1 MFNGTGD
8 RNMSEEVK
16 LFNAGKLILRK
27 NDFGGYTV
35 PTQGLYPFQWN
46 WDSAITALGWI
57 KFDEPRAWQELDVL
71 ISGQWDDG
79 MIPHILFHKE
89 SDTYFPGPDVWGSDK
104 NIKST
109 SISQPPVLAT
119 VVRKL
124 YAEAKDTK
132 LRDEKIITMLPNLI
146 NYHLWWY
153 RDRDPEKT
161 GLVVSY
167 HPWES
172 GMDNSPA
179 WDQALDRVPQVT
191 WEYQRRDLN
200 HIDASERPH
209 KEQYDRYLYLVDLF
223 KHKNFDSQAIFD
235 DSPYKI
241 NDVSL
246 IAILHKATLDL
257 LALCDE
263 YNFTGKDV
271 DKLVASAELT
281 KQEIGKLWCNDTQ
294 FFYSRDLISNS
305 LCQIKTNAGF
315 LPLLGGLASSAQAQH
330 LSQEIK
336 EWMSASQYAIA
347 STDPRETLYE
357 PQRYWRGPVWLHIN
371 WLIATGFTDIGA
383 IDIAKEIKD
392 KTQTLFR
399 EFKFYEYFNADTGVG
414 CGGNDFSWTAAIGM
428 YWLLNP

>member
-1 MFNGTGD
+1 
-8 RNMSEEVK
+8 MSEDK
-16 LFNAGKLILRK
+16 QLFNAGKAILRK

-57 KFDEPRAWQELDVL
+57 KFDEPRAWEELEVL

-104 NIKST
+104 KVKST
-109 SISQPPVLAT
+109 SISQPPVLT
-119 VVRKL
+119 TIVRKL
-124 YAEAKDTK
+124 FDEAKDSK
-132 LRDEKIITMLPNLI
+132 LKDKKIAEMLPSLI
-146 NYHLWWY
+146 RYHLWWY
-153 RDRDPEKT
+153 NDRDPEKT

-179 WDQALDRVPQVT
+179 WDEALDRVPQVT

-209 KEQYDRYLYLVDLF
+209 KEQYDRYLYLVELF
-223 KHKNFDSQAIFD
+223 KNKHFDSQAIYRD
-235 DSPYKI
+235 CPYKT

-257 LALCDE
+257 LDLCKL
-263 YNFTGKDV
+263 YNFTGPDV
-271 DKLVASAELT
+271 DKLVASIELT
-281 KQEIGKLWCNDTQ
+281 KQGISKLWCDETH
-294 FFYSRDLISNS
+294 FFYSRDLITSS
-305 LCQIKTNAGF
+305 LCKVKTNAGF
-315 LPLLGGLASSAQAQH
+315 LPLLGGLASEAQANY
-330 LSQEIK
+330 LSQELQ
-336 EWMSASQYAIA
+336 EWLSASQYAIA
-347 STDPRETLYE
+347 STDPKDPLYE

-371 WLIATGFTDIGA
+371 WLIAHGFEDIGDA
-383 IDIAKEIKD
+383 ETAMKIKE

-399 EFKFYEYFNADTGVG
+399 EFKFFEYFNADSGVG
-414 CGGNDFSWTAAIGM
+414 CGGDNFSWTAAIAM
-428 YWLLNP
+428 YWLLVP